1 MRLWGGVLGFA
12 LCVGPAACEQGLS
25 PAETAF
31 ADRASAAAVAAA
43 PDPKTA
49 RVVSIAV
56 HGVPTIPGAC
66 GWISLGGQD
75 GVVPFDVM
83 ADAFHP
89 EDANEDLV
97 TVPRL
102 FRGDYAARLRAAFD
116 ETLIKVNCDIGDR
129 LPPAPANATTLPE
142 IDAELLRLWRPSPG
156 IDWAVVPAIGE
167 PGFAAVRRRIGGGAV
182 ISPLFKSRA
191 EVRQWIFEKGNGLA
205 LEADRRGRARMD
217 AWDACYARHPDRKD
231 PAREHCTD

>member
-1 MRLWGGVLGFA
+1 MRLRDGLLGFA
-12 LCVGPAACEQGLS
+12 LCVGLASCEQGSS

-31 ADRASAAAVAAA
+31 ADRATAAAVAAA
-43 PDPKTA
+43 PDPEAA
-49 RVVSIAV
+49 RVLSVTV

-66 GWISLGGQD
+66 GWIALGGQD

-83 ADAFHP
+83 ADASHP
-89 EDANEDLV
+89 EDAKADLV

-116 ETLIKVNCDIGDR
+116 QTLIKVNCDIGDR
-129 LPPAPANATTLPE
+129 LPAVPAGATTLPGV
-142 IDAELLRLWRPSPG
+142 DAELLRLWRPSPG

-182 ISPLFKSRA
+182 ISPLFKSRD
-191 EVRQWIFEKGNGLA
+191 EVRQWIFERGNAVA
-205 LEADRRGRARMD
+205 LEADRRGQARMD
-217 AWDACYARHPDRKD
+217 AWNACYARHPDPRD